1 MPNVDVRKEANGQR
15 ARLRWRFRSAAMVRE
30 HKQPFQTHG
39 MQEDS
44 GDGHTLE
51 TEAMDIAQ
59 ANDMKARLQTI
70 IARNEPVLS
79 RYQACY
85 DILGPHLQEN
95 ARPPCIAVAQH
106 ESDSML
112 ARAHWQSMAGGKR
125 QKVSK
130 WTHKATLEAMS
141 AEVNAKM
148 KSLRTDVE
156 REACVDR
163 FMAEINARASEILL
177 RAAAQS
183 TVLLAASIRA
193 HHLRAA
199 KSLCSEASSL
209 LAGIEVQHLF
219 QALQHNNTF
228 TGLSLIH
235 I

>member
-1 MPNVDVRKEANGQR
+1 M
-15 ARLRWRFRSAAMVRE
+15 LRE
-30 HKQPFQTHG
+30 HRQLFQTHG

-44 GDGHTLE
+44 DVHTLE

-59 ANDMKARLQTI
+59 ANDLKARLQSI
-70 IARNEPVLS
+70 IARDEPVLS

-85 DILGPHLQEN
+85 HILGLHLN
-95 ARPPCIAVAQH
+95 RPRTPCIAVLQH
-106 ESDSML
+106 ESDSTL
-112 ARAHWQSMAGGKR
+112 ARAHWQSRAGGGKR

-148 KSLRTDVE
+148 KSLRTDAE
-156 REACVDR
+156 RETCVDR

-183 TVLLAASIRA
+183 TVLFAASIRA
-193 HHLRAA
+193 YHLRAA
-199 KSLCSEASSL
+199 KSPRSEARSL

-219 QALQHNNTF
+219 QALQHKNTF
-228 TGLSLIH
+228 TGFTKL
-235 I
+235 